1 MNKPISNDLSLKIA
15 QVIDEIKEEQGQSF
29 DLKII
34 NLSEV

>member
-15 QVIDEIKEEQGQSF
+15 QVIDEIKEEQGHSF